1 MNETQLR
8 ELEQLPPAAS
18 CRRLDFEQAQII
30 TLRTF
35 PPQHLLR
42 VSGTK
47 PFANMEVDL
56 APLQYIRQPE
66 YWGIEVIGCLPG
78 IGLPALAPYSVS
90 LRLGGTVGTRGIEVL
105 GATRSKRLDLPARP
119 ELPGGAQDANTF
131 ELSGT
136 DLRITFATLRRAS
149 RGPRLDVTFGP
160 DQRQLTFTQE
170 QIHSAPS
177 EIGLQL
183 TVALER
189 VPDGDT
195 LALTVTLPTVNLA
208 GQPEQAFRTFAVLTT
223 IRGSIGGPAL
233 VRGAVQ
239 TYRVVQLRGRALHVE
254 E

>member
-1 MNETQLR
+1 MDETKLR
-8 ELEQLPPAAS
+8 DLEQLPPATS

-56 APLQYIRQPE
+56 VPLQYIRQPE

-78 IGLPALAPYSVS
+78 IGLPALAPYSVT
-90 LRLGGTVGTRGIEVL
+90 LRLAGTVGTRGVEVL
-105 GATRSKRLDLPARP
+105 GATRTERLDLPPRP
-119 ELPGGAQDANTF
+119 GLPAGPQDANTF
-131 ELSGT
+131 ELRGG
-136 DLRITFATLRRAS
+136 DLQLTFATLRRAS

-160 DQRQLTFTQE
+160 DQRQLTFTE
-170 QIHSAPS
+170 DEIHSTPS
-177 EIGLQL
+177 EIGLQV

-195 LALTVTLPTVNLA
+195 LALTLTLPTVNLA
-208 GQPEQAFRTFAVLTT
+208 GARGQAFRTFAVLTT

-233 VRGAVQ
+233 VPGAVQ
-239 TYRVVQLRGRALHVE
+239 TYRVVPLRGRASHVE